1 MKPFGHINIGILP
14 LLIEALSP
22 AYGQH
27 NPREQEGNRPNQE
40 QEARPRQQRDQ
51 GRPEA
56 KRQPPQRG
64 RAQEELKPGRPTQQ
78 ARPDRQ
84 GEPNRTRVPRERNQA
99 VAKGQ
104 QEHGNGQERSRVQS
118 RVQPDPRREVQ
129 RQPSSSRPATQ
140 ASREYEGQ
148 HRSTWPE
155 RRAHNWRSEHRTW
168 QDRGGYDGF
177 RIPDARYRASFGP
190 GHGFR
195 MYSYPLVMIG
205 GFPRFE
211 FSGLWFAVMD
221 PWPEYWSDDWYGS
234 DDLYIEYFGGGYYL
248 HNRRHP
254 YDRIAITV
262 YLN

>member
-1 MKPFGHINIGILP
+1 MTTFGRINIGILP
-14 LLIEALSP
+14 LLLEALSP

-27 NPREQEGNRPNQE
+27 NPHEQEGNRPNQE
-40 QEARPRQQRDQ
+40 QKARPQQQRDQ
-51 GRPEA
+51 KRPEA
-56 KRQPPQRG
+56 KRQAPQRG
-64 RAQEELKPGRPTQQ
+64 GGQEKATPGRPTQQ
-78 ARPDRQ
+78 AGPDRQ
-84 GEPNRTRVPRERNQA
+84 GEQNRTRAPQ
-99 VAKGQ
+99 
-104 QEHGNGQERSRVQS
+104 
-118 RVQPDPRREVQ
+118 DPRRAAQ
-129 RQPSSSRPATQ
+129 RRPSTSRPAPQ

-168 QDRGGYDGF
+168 QDRGGYNGF

-190 GHGFR
+190 SHGFR
-195 MYSYPLVMIG
+195 MYRYPLVMIG

-211 FSGLWFAVMD
+211 FGGLWFAVMD
-221 PWPEYWSDDWYGS
+221 PWPEYWSDDWYGN
-234 DDLYIEYFGGGYYL
+234 DDVYIEYFGGGYYL